1 MSRPNKHPSVEAVP
15 VSSSPTSPSDH
26 VLAQFEARVKE
37 QLAHKSLTHFEGL
50 LTSPLG
56 FALTTASPLQRAIA
70 RIVDGRPL
78 DELADDDVVL
88 RACGGT
94 LPPAVKPSEVAI
106 VAGIRTAKSLSAAAL
121 AVYWSQRADLTRL
134 GPGEIPRI
142 SIVSLSKDLA
152 DVIFGHIVGRMMAS
166 PLLSKLILE
175 TPTAD
180 TLMVKH
186 PSGRPVEIKVV
197 AASKAGSSLVA
208 RWSAGVIMDEVAR
221 WGADDAAVSVND
233 LRDAVLLRILPGA
246 QLVYISSPWAPMGF
260 LYDLVKERWG
270 KPDRDCIVIKA
281 PAYDMAPI
289 IWTPDKLEIAKR
301 DPRIYR
307 TDIEAEFADPEEAL
321 FTTAMLETATRETPI
336 IAPPQQGIR
345 YTAAI
350 DPATRG
356 NSFTLVVATG
366 QGRKEKVICL
376 AKQWTGSA
384 VNPLSP
390 AQVLQEIATIL
401 RAYRV
406 TVLDSDQYMG
416 DALRDLAHQVG
427 LVLVPHAWSSTER
440 TKRYLTLRTM
450 FEMGEVELPPDT
462 LVKQDLQRVV
472 RRYTQSGVTIDLGK
486 TNDGRHADYAPAICM
501 ALTRW
506 HEQQPTQAAKSFED
520 SYTGLTEEEKQIWQ
534 PLEKSMRRKADRAF
548 RKMRFRA

>member
-1 MSRPNKHPSVEAVP
+1 LKKPSSAV
-15 VSSSPTSPSDH
+15 VDARVNSPSADI
-26 VLAQFEARVKE
+26 LSAFEARVKQNLE
-37 QLAHKSLTHFEGL
+37 EKSLVHFEGL

-70 RIVDGRPL
+70 RVADGRPL
-78 DELADDDVVL
+78 GDLADDPVVL
-88 RACGGT
+88 RAFGGVVPEAT
-94 LPPAVKPSEVAI
+94 KPSEFAI
-106 VAGIRTAKSLSAAAL
+106 VSGIRTAKSLSAAAL
-121 AVYWSQRADLTRL
+121 AVHWSQRADLSRL

-152 DVIFGHIVGRMMAS
+152 DVVYGHIVGRTMAS
-166 PLLSKLILE
+166 PLLSKLVLE

-180 TLMVKH
+180 TLMMRH

-197 AASKAGSSLVA
+197 ASSKAGTSLVA
-208 RWSAGVIMDEVAR
+208 RWSAGVILDEVAR
-221 WGADDAAVSVND
+221 WGSDDAAVSVND

-270 KPDRDCIVIKA
+270 RPSRDCVVVKA

-289 IWTPDKLEIAKR
+289 IWTPEKLEIAKR

-321 FTTAMLETATRETPI
+321 FTTSMIEGATREAPI
-336 IAPPQQGIR
+336 ASAPQPGVT

-366 QGRKEKVICL
+366 SGRKKKVICL
-376 AKQWTGSA
+376 ARQWTGSP
-384 VNPLSP
+384 VNPLRP
-390 AQVLQEIATIL
+390 ALVLQEIAHIL
-401 RAYRV
+401 KAYRV
-406 TVLDSDQYMG
+406 TILDSDQYMG
-416 DALRDLAHQVG
+416 DALRDLANQVG
-427 LVLVPHAWSSTER
+427 LVLVPHAWTSTER

-450 FEMGEVELPPDT
+450 FEIGDVELPPDSF
-462 LVKQDLQRVV
+462 VRQDLQRVI
-472 RRYTQSGVTIDLGK
+472 RRYTQSGISIDLAKSG
-486 TNDGRHADYAPAICM
+486 DGRHADYAPAICM

-506 HEQQPTQAAKSFED
+506 HELEESPQQNEFED
-520 SYTGLTEEEKQIWQ
+520 GYQGLSKEEKEIWN
-534 PLEKSMRRKADRAF
+534 PLEKKIRKKNERES
-548 RKMRFRA
+548 KYLRFRS

>member
-1 MSRPNKHPSVEAVP
+1 LKKPSRSADVVAPAKTQAETTLSKFEEAV
-15 VSSSPTSPSDH
+15 
-26 VLAQFEARVKE
+26 RE
-37 QLAHKSLTHFEGL
+37 QLAAKDLSTFEGM

-56 FALTTASPLQRAIA
+56 FGLTTASPLQRAIA
-70 RIVDGRPL
+70 RAVDGRAL
-78 DELADDDVVL
+78 GELADDPRVL
-88 RACGGT
+88 RAFGGCA
-94 LPPAVKPSEVAI
+94 PPVVKPSEFAI
-106 VAGIRTAKSLSAAAL
+106 VSGIRTAKSLSSAGL
-121 AVYWSQRADLTRL
+121 AIHWSQRADLSRL

-142 SIVSLSKDLA
+142 SIVSVSKDLA
-152 DVIFGHIVGRMMAS
+152 DVVFGHVVGRTMAS
-166 PLLSKLILE
+166 PLLSKLVLE

-180 TLMVKH
+180 TMMVRH

-197 AASKAGSSLVA
+197 ASSKAGSSLVA
-208 RWSAGVIMDEVAR
+208 RWSAGVILDEVAR

-270 KPDRDCIVIKA
+270 KPDRDCVVVKA

-307 TDIEAEFADPEEAL
+307 TDIEAEFADPEENL
-321 FTTAMLETATRETPI
+321 FTASMLDSATRATHI
-336 IAPPQQGIR
+336 MLPPEPGVQ

-366 QGRKEKVICL
+366 SGIKKKRVVL
-376 AKQWTGSA
+376 GMQWTGSA
-384 VNPLSP
+384 ANPLRP
-390 AQVLQEIATIL
+390 AAVLEEIAHIL
-401 RAYRV
+401 KAYRV

-416 DALRDLAHQVG
+416 DALRDLANQVG
-427 LVLVPHAWSSTER
+427 LVLVPHVWTSTER

-450 FEMGEVELPPDT
+450 FELGEVELPPDT
-462 LVKQDLQRVV
+462 TIRQDLQRVV
-472 RRYTQSGVTIDLGK
+472 RRYNSTGVSIDLLK
-486 TNDGRHADYAPAICM
+486 SNDGRHADYAPAICM

-506 HEQQPTQAAKSFED
+506 HEQQQTEQQRQFEEGYQGFTEDEKKIWTRIENNSRAKGRKSF
-520 SYTGLTEEEKQIWQ
+520 
-534 PLEKSMRRKADRAF
+534 
-548 RKMRFRA
+548 RFRS

>member
-1 MSRPNKHPSVEAVP
+1 MKKSNVAGAPAK
-15 VSSSPTSPSDH
+15 SSQAEH
-26 VLAQFEARVKE
+26 VLADFEAKVKE
-37 QLAHKSLTHFEGL
+37 QLAQKSLTHFEGL

-70 RIVDGRPL
+70 RMVDGRPL
-78 DELADDDVVL
+78 DELGDDDVVI

-94 LPPAVKPSEVAI
+94 IPAPVRPSEVAI

-321 FTTAMLETATRETPI
+321 FTTSMLEGATRETPI

-376 AKQWTGSA
+376 AKQWTGSPT
-384 VNPLSP
+384 NPLSP
-390 AQVLQEIATIL
+390 ATVLKEIAIIL
-401 RAYRV
+401 KSYRV

-472 RRYTQSGVTIDLGK
+472 RRYTQTGVTIDLGK
-486 TNDGRHADYAPAICM
+486 TNDGRHADYAPAVCM

-506 HEQQPTQAAKSFED
+506 HEQQPSEVAKSFENEYGGMTD
-520 SYTGLTEEEKQIWQ
+520 VEKQIWQ
-534 PLEKSMRRKADRAF
+534 PLEKNMRRKADRLAKK
-548 RKMRFRA
+548 RRFLA

>member
-1 MSRPNKHPSVEAVP
+1 MKKSGAADVP
-15 VSSSPTSPSDH
+15 AKSSQADH
-26 VLAQFEARVKE
+26 VLASFEARVKE
-37 QLAHKSLTHFEGL
+37 QLAQKSLTHFEGL

-78 DELADDDVVL
+78 DELGDDDVVL

-94 LPPAVKPSEVAI
+94 LPAPVRPSEVAI

-260 LYDLVKERWG
+260 LYDLVKDRWG

-321 FTTAMLETATRETPI
+321 FTTAMLEGATRETPI
-336 IAPPQQGIR
+336 TSPPQQGIR

-366 QGRKEKVICL
+366 QGRREKVICL
-376 AKQWTGSA
+376 AKQWTGSPT
-384 VNPLSP
+384 NPLSP
-390 AQVLQEIATIL
+390 ATVLKEIATIL
-401 RAYRV
+401 KAYRV

-427 LVLVPHAWSSTER
+427 LVLVPHAWSANER

-450 FEMGEVELPPDT
+450 FEMGEVELPPDP

-472 RRYTQSGVTIDLGK
+472 RRYTQSGITIDLGK
-486 TNDGRHADYAPAICM
+486 TNDGRHADYAPAVCM

-506 HEQQPTQAAKSFED
+506 HEQQPTDTAKSFED
-520 SYTGLTEEEKQIWQ
+520 GYGGMTEEEKQIWL
-534 PLEKSMRRKADRAF
+534 PLEKTMRRKADRLAKK
-548 RKMRFRA
+548 RRFLA

>member
-1 MSRPNKHPSVEAVP
+1 MSR
-15 VSSSPTSPSDH
+15 SPDAT
-26 VLAQFEARVKE
+26 LETFEAAVKRQLE
-37 QLAHKSLTHFEGL
+37 QKSLVHFEGL

-56 FALTTASPLQRAIA
+56 FGLVTASPLQRAIA
-70 RIVDGRPL
+70 RVADGRPL
-78 DELADDDVVL
+78 DDLAED
-88 RACGGT
+88 
-94 LPPAVKPSEVAI
+94 PAVIRAFGGCVPDPVRPSEFAI
-106 VAGIRTAKSLSAAAL
+106 VSGIRTAKSLSAAAL
-121 AVYWSQRADLTRL
+121 AVHWTQRCDTTML
-134 GPGEIPRI
+134 GPGEIPRV

-152 DVIFGHIVGRMMAS
+152 DVVFGHIVGRMMAS
-166 PLLSKLILE
+166 PILSRLILE

-186 PSGRPVEIKVV
+186 PTGRPVEIKVV

-221 WGADDAAVSVND
+221 WGSDDAAISAND
-233 LRDAVLLRILPGA
+233 LRDAVLLRILPGS

-270 KPDRDCIVIKA
+270 KPSRDCIVVKA

-289 IWTPDKLEIAKR
+289 IWTPEKLQIAKR

-321 FTTAMLETATRETPI
+321 FTTTMIESATRKDPI
-336 IAPPQQGIR
+336 IAAPVPGAI

-366 QGRKEKVICL
+366 SGRKQKVICL
-376 AKQWTGSA
+376 AKQWTGSPT
-384 VNPLSP
+384 NPLRP
-390 AQVLQEIATIL
+390 AMVLEEIAHIL
-401 RAYRV
+401 KAYRV

-416 DALRDLAHQVG
+416 DALRDLAMQVG
-427 LVLVPHAWSSTER
+427 LILVPHVWTATER
-440 TKRYLTLRTM
+440 TKRYMTLRTM
-450 FEMGEVELPPDT
+450 FELGDVELPPDPM
-462 LVKQDLQRVV
+462 VRQDLQKVV
-472 RRYTQSGVTIDLGK
+472 KRYTQTGITIDLTKSG
-486 TNDGRHADYAPAICM
+486 DGRHADYAPAICM

-506 HEQQPTQAAKSFED
+506 HEETQNVAQQAFEGGYQGMD
-520 SYTGLTEEEKQIWQ
+520 EEEKKIWGTI
-534 PLEKSMRRKADRAF
+534 EKKLRRKNERSA
-548 RKMRFRA
+548 RFRPFRP

>member
-1 MSRPNKHPSVEAVP
+1 MKNQPSADVAAHRVTLSKSESA
-15 VSSSPTSPSDH
+15 
-26 VLAQFEARVKE
+26 LADFEARVKAELE
-37 QLAHKSLTHFEGL
+37 QKSLTHFEGL

-78 DELADDDVVL
+78 DELGRDDVVL

-94 LPPAVKPSEVAI
+94 LPPAIKPSEVAI
-106 VAGIRTAKSLSAAAL
+106 VAGIRTAKSLSAAAM
-121 AVYWSQRADLTRL
+121 AIYWSQRADLSRL

-152 DVIFGHIVGRMMAS
+152 DVIFGHIVGRTMAS
-166 PLLSKLILE
+166 PLLSKIILE
-175 TPTAD
+175 NPTAD
-180 TLMVKH
+180 TLMVRH

-270 KPDRDCIVIKA
+270 KPDRDCMVIKA

-301 DPRIYR
+301 DMRIYR

-321 FTTAMLETATRETPI
+321 FSTSMIEQATRKEPIVMTPNP
-336 IAPPQQGIR
+336 AHQ

-366 QGRKEKVICL
+366 SGRKQKVITL
-376 AKQWTGSA
+376 AKQWTGSPT
-384 VNPLSP
+384 NPLRP
-390 AQVLQEIATIL
+390 ALVLAEIAHIL
-401 RAYRV
+401 KAYRV

-416 DALRDLAHQVG
+416 DAMRDLASQVG
-427 LVLVPHAWSSTER
+427 LVLVPHAWTSTER
-440 TKRYLTLRTM
+440 TRRYLTLRTM
-450 FEMGEVELPPDT
+450 FELGEVELPPDDT
-462 LVKQDLQRVV
+462 VRQDLQRVI
-472 RRYTQSGVTIDLGK
+472 RRYTNNGITIDLAK
-486 TNDGRHADYAPAICM
+486 SNDGRHADYAPAICM

-506 HEQQPTQAAKSFED
+506 HEERTATEQNEFED
-520 SYTGLTEEEKQIWQ
+520 GYRSMSEEEKKIWGKI
-534 PLEKSMRRKADRAF
+534 ETKIRHKNRNN
-548 RKMRFRA
+548 RFGLK

>member
-1 MSRPNKHPSVEAVP
+1 MDAPERTQAEKVLEA
-15 VSSSPTSPSDH
+15 
-26 VLAQFEARVKE
+26 FEAQVKA
-37 QLAHKSLTHFEGL
+37 QLEEKSLVHFEGL

-56 FALTTASPLQRAIA
+56 FGLTTASPLQRAIA
-70 RIVDGRPL
+70 RVADGRPL
-78 DELADDDVVL
+78 AELAGDERVL
-88 RACGGT
+88 RAFGGVA
-94 LPPAVKPSEVAI
+94 PEAVKPAEFAI
-106 VAGIRTAKSLSAAAL
+106 VSGIRTAKSLSAAAL
-121 AVYWSQRADLTRL
+121 AVHWTQRADLSRL

-152 DVIFGHIVGRMMAS
+152 DVVFGHIVGRMMAS
-166 PLLSKLILE
+166 PILSRLILE

-180 TLMVKH
+180 TLMIRH

-197 AASKAGSSLVA
+197 ASSKAGSSLVA
-208 RWSAGVIMDEVAR
+208 RWSAGVILDEVAR

-270 KPDRDCIVIKA
+270 RPSRDCIVVKA

-289 IWTPDKLEIAKR
+289 IWTDDKLEIARR

-321 FTTAMLETATRETPI
+321 FTTQMLDTATRKEPLV
-336 IAPPQQGIR
+336 APPRPGAL

-366 QGRKEKVICL
+366 SGRKEKVICL
-376 AKQWTGSA
+376 AKQWTGSS
-384 VNPLSP
+384 VNPLRP
-390 AQVLQEIATIL
+390 AAVLAEIAHIL
-401 RAYRV
+401 KAYQV

-416 DALRDLAHQVG
+416 DALRDLASQVG
-427 LVLVPHAWSSTER
+427 LVLIPHAWTSGER

-450 FEMGEVELPPDT
+450 FEIGEVELPPDP
-462 LVKQDLQRVV
+462 VVRQDMQRVV
-472 RRYTQSGVTIDLGK
+472 KRYTHTGVTIDLTK
-486 TNDGRHADYAPAICM
+486 SNDGRHADYAPAICM

-506 HEQQPTQAAKSFED
+506 HEQMPTENQSSFED
-520 SYTGLTEEEKQIWQ
+520 EYKGLTKEEREIWIPIEKKI
-534 PLEKSMRRKADRAF
+534 RRKNERVARSG
-548 RKMRFRA
+548 RFRP

>member
-1 MSRPNKHPSVEAVP
+1 VVP
-15 VSSSPTSPSDH
+15 PV
-26 VLAQFEARVKE
+26 
-37 QLAHKSLTHFEGL
+37 
-50 LTSPLG
+50 
-56 FALTTASPLQRAIA
+56 
-70 RIVDGRPL
+70 
-78 DELADDDVVL
+78 
-88 RACGGT
+88 
-94 LPPAVKPSEVAI
+94 VKPSEFAI
-106 VAGIRTAKSLSAAAL
+106 VSGIRTAKSLSAAAL
-121 AVYWSQRADLTRL
+121 AVHWSQRADLSRL

-152 DVIFGHIVGRMMAS
+152 DVVFGHIVGRMMAS
-166 PLLSKLILE
+166 PILSRLILE

-197 AASKAGSSLVA
+197 ASSKAGSSLVA
-208 RWSAGVIMDEVAR
+208 RWSAGVILDEVAR

-270 KPDRDCIVIKA
+270 KPSRDCIVVKA
-281 PAYDMAPI
+281 PAYDMAPL
-289 IWTPDKLEIAKR
+289 IWTDDKLEIARR

-307 TDIEAEFADPEEAL
+307 TDIEADFADPEEAL
-321 FTTAMLETATRETPI
+321 FSTQMLDSATRKEPLV
-336 IAPPQQGIR
+336 APPLPGAI

-366 QGRKEKVICL
+366 SGRKQKVICL

-384 VNPLSP
+384 VNPLRP
-390 AQVLQEIATIL
+390 AAVLAEIAHIL
-401 RAYRV
+401 QAYRV

-416 DALRDLAHQVG
+416 DALRDLAAQVG
-427 LVLVPHAWSSTER
+427 LVLIPHAWTATER

-450 FEMGEVELPPDT
+450 FEIGEVELPPDII
-462 LVKQDLQRVV
+462 VRQDMQRVV
-472 RRYTQSGVTIDLGK
+472 KRYTQTGVTIDLAKSG
-486 TNDGRHADYAPAICM
+486 DGRHADYAPAICM

-506 HEQQPTQAAKSFED
+506 HEQMPTEDQSSFED
-520 SYTGLTEEEKQIWQ
+520 GYKGMSTEERKIWEPIEKKI
-534 PLEKSMRRKADRAF
+534 RRKNEQRS
-548 RKMRFRA
+548 KMGRFRH